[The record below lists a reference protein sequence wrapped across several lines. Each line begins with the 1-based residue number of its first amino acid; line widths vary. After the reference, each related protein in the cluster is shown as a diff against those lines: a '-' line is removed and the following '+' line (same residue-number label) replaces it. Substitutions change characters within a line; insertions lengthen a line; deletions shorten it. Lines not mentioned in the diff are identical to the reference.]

1 MISLADLVDLARR
14 YEGDLSLPVDPLRV
28 GDREIDVD
36 ATPAVM
42 GCINLS
48 QDSTYRESVAT
59 STRSA
64 VRKGRILAAQGADI
78 VDIGAESSNPRTVQV
93 TAREQISALVPVV
106 KELAEQGIVVS
117 IETYEPA
124 VARSCLEAG
133 ALLLNYS
140 GGLASDGDMFP
151 IVADRQAT
159 IILCHVEGK
168 DSRDVSARGVD
179 EDPVPGMLD
188 YFGRR
193 VEHARSMGVDRIAID
208 PGIGF
213 SHGESVT
220 ADVRIQYQARALLN
234 TFRLRRMGLPIC
246 HALPHA
252 FSLFEDEFRTA
263 EGFFAVLAHLGGTGI
278 YRTHE
283 VPKVRAILAALRALG
298 PQAFSLDKTE
308 STARWIPMPEG

>member
-1 MISLADLVDLARR
+1 MISLADLLDLTRR
-14 YEGDLSLPVDPLRV
+14 FERDLSLPVDLLRV
-28 GDREIDVD
+28 GNRTIDVD
-36 ATPAVM
+36 ATPAIM

-64 VRKGRILAAQGADI
+64 IRKGLILAAQGADI
-78 VDIGAESSNPRTVQV
+78 VDIGAESSNPRAVRV

-106 KELAEQGIVVS
+106 KELAEQGVVVS

-140 GGLASDGDMFP
+140 GGLASDGEIFP
-151 IVADRQAT
+151 IVADHQAT
-159 IILCHVEGK
+159 IILCHIEGK
-168 DSRDVSARGVD
+168 NSRDVNARSID
-179 EDPVPGMLD
+179 EDPIPGMLE
-188 YFGRR
+188 YFERR
-193 VEHARSMGVDRIAID
+193 VERARSVGVDRIAID

-213 SHGESVT
+213 SQERSVT
-220 ADVRIQYQARALLN
+220 ANVRIRYQARALLN
-234 TFRLRRMGLPIC
+234 TFRLRRIGLPIC

-283 VPKVRAILAALRALG
+283 VPRVRAILAALRELG
-298 PQAFSLDKTE
+298 PQAFSLDKAE
-308 STARWIPMPEG
+308 STAQ

>member
-1 MISLADLVDLARR
+1 MISLTDLLALARR
-14 YEGDLSLPVDPLRV
+14 FEDDLSLPVDPLRV
-28 GDREIDVD
+28 GDQIIDVD
-36 ATPAVM
+36 ATPVIM

-59 STRSA
+59 STGSA
-64 VRKGRILAAQGADI
+64 VRKGLILAAQGADV

-93 TAREQISALVPVV
+93 TAREQIAVLVPVV
-106 KELAEQGIVVS
+106 KELAEQGVVVS

-140 GGLASDGDMFP
+140 GGLASDGEIFP
-151 IVADRQAT
+151 IVADHQAT
-159 IILCHVEGK
+159 IILCHIEGGNA
-168 DSRDVSARGVD
+168 RDVNARSVD
-179 EDPVPGMLD
+179 EDPIPGMLD
-188 YFGRR
+188 YFDRR
-193 VEHARSMGVDRIAID
+193 VERARSVGVDRIAID

-213 SHGESVT
+213 SQEGSVT
-220 ADVRIQYQARALLN
+220 AGVRIHYQARALLN
-234 TFRLRRMGLPIC
+234 TFRLRRIGLPIC

-263 EGFFAVLAHLGGTGI
+263 EGFFAVLAHIGGTGI

-283 VPKVRAILAALRALG
+283 VPRIRAVLAALRELD
-298 PQAFSLDKTE
+298 PQAFSQGRAE
-308 STARWIPMPEG
+308 STDR

>member
-1 MISLADLVDLARR
+1 MISLAHLIDLARR
-14 YEGDLSLPVDPLRV
+14 FEGDLSLPVEPLRV

-36 ATPAVM
+36 TTPAVM

-48 QDSTYRESVAT
+48 PDSTYRESVAT
-59 STRSA
+59 STESA

-78 VDIGAESSNPRTVQV
+78 VDIGAESSNPRTRKVSVQ
-93 TAREQISALVPVV
+93 EQVAALVPVV
-106 KELAEQGIVVS
+106 KELVSEGITVS

-140 GGLASDGDMFP
+140 GGLASDGEMFP
-151 IVADRQAT
+151 MLADHEAT
-159 IILCHVEGK
+159 VVLCHVEGK
-168 DSRDVSARGVD
+168 NSRDVGAKGID
-179 EDPVPGMLD
+179 QDPIPGMLD
-188 YFGRR
+188 YFERR
-193 VEHARSMGVDRIAID
+193 VDHARSAGVDRIVID

-213 SHGESVT
+213 SHDRHIS
-220 ADVRIQYQARALLN
+220 ADARVHYQGRALLN

-246 HALPHA
+246 HSLPHA

-263 EGFFAVLAHLGGTGI
+263 EGFFTVLAHLGGTGV

-283 VPKVRAILAALRALG
+283 VPRIRAVLAALRALG
-298 PQAFSLDKTE
+298 PQSFAPR
-308 STARWIPMPEG
+308 A

>member
-14 YEGDLSLPVDPLRV
+14 FEGDLSLPVDPLCV

-36 ATPAVM
+36 TTPAIM

-48 QDSTYRESVAT
+48 QDSTYRESIAT

-64 VRKGRILAAQGADI
+64 IRKGRILAAQGADI
-78 VDIGAESSNPRTVQV
+78 VDIGAESSNPRTAQVAVQ
-93 TAREQISALVPVV
+93 EQASALVPVV
-106 KELAEQGIVVS
+106 KGLTSEGIAVS

-140 GGLASDGDMFP
+140 GGLASDGEIFP
-151 IVADRQAT
+151 MLADHQAT
-159 IILCHVEGK
+159 VILCYIEGEN
-168 DSRDVSARGVD
+168 SRDVSAKGID
-179 EDPVPGMLD
+179 QDPIPGMLD
-188 YFGRR
+188 YFERR
-193 VEHARSMGVDRIAID
+193 VDHARSVGVDRIAID

-213 SHGESVT
+213 SHKRSVAANIRT
-220 ADVRIQYQARALLN
+220 QYQGRALLN
-234 TFRLRRMGLPIC
+234 TFRLRRIGLPIC

-263 EGFFAVLAHLGGTGI
+263 EGFFTVLAHLGGTGI

-283 VPKVRAILAALRALG
+283 VPQIRAILAALRALD
-298 PQAFSLDKTE
+298 PQAFGLDKAE
-308 STARWIPMPEG
+308 PTAH